1 MLLLVSESKLPP
13 ISAMQ
18 MTCYFLA
25 NSFLSLLTALACL
38 VELLD
43 SSPQI
48 TLGLC
53 RKQEI

>member
-18 MTCYFLA
+18 ITCYLVA
-25 NSFLSLLTALACL
+25 NSFHSLLTTLACL

-43 SSPQI
+43 S
-48 TLGLC
+48 
-53 RKQEI
+53 